1 MELVTS
7 TQHTCTCN
15 LVQLN
20 LFLRDNVDT
29 RQCIYV
35 TIMDSDKNTITTPN
49 NKRIAS
55 VTLKEIKMTYPYIL
69 SLESNSLRPL

>member
-7 TQHTCTCN
+7 TQPTCKS
-15 LVQLN
+15 VQLN
-20 LFLRDNVDT
+20 VFLQHYVDT
-29 RQCIYV
+29 RQGIYV
-35 TIMDSDKNTITTPN
+35 TIMDSDKNTFTTPN